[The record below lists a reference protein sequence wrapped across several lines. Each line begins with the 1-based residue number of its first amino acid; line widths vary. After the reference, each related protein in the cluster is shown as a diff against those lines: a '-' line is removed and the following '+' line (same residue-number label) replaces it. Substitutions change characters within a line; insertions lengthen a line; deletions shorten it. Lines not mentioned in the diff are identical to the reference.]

1 LLLLLEGHKAP
12 WPLHADLGCLL
23 LLLLLWLLVLAEAGC
38 LQLLAWL
45 RWQLR
50 LLLLALQE
58 AARADGWWQRQWA
71 THFGAVWLRTCTS
84 HYQVVELRSS
94 GCTAL

>member
-1 LLLLLEGHKAP
+1 MLLVLLLGCCHAWHEHVGMRQRQPWCHLLLWLLLLERHEAP

-23 LLLLLWLLVLAEAGC
+23 LLLLWLLVLAAEAGC

-58 AARADGWWQRQWA
+58 AASADGWWQ
-71 THFGAVWLRTCTS
+71 
-84 HYQVVELRSS
+84 
-94 GCTAL
+94 